1 MLFVSVMHPFLVK
14 AATHAVKRRFGDKR
28 NFLLAAIG
36 VAPDGRIFK
45 TRNLAFHYMDTDFDD
60 FRPEPAAHAEFKLC
74 RALPYGSTVFV
85 SRVQKNGTLALAKPC
100 PMCTIALRS
109 KRVKRV
115 YYSIDDSTY
124 GVMEDF

>member
-1 MLFVSVMHPFLVK
+1 MHPFLIK
-14 AATHAVKRRFGDKR
+14 AASHAVKRKIGDKR

-36 VAPDGRIFK
+36 IAPDGRIFK
-45 TRNLAFHYMDTDFDD
+45 TRNLAFHFTDTEPED
-60 FRPEPAAHAEFKLC
+60 FRPEPAAHAEFKLA

-85 SRVQKNGTLALAKPC
+85 ARVQKTGALALAKPC

-115 YYSIDDSTY
+115 YYTIDECSY